1 MAGVNGVEIK
11 VGQVWRTRGG
21 EVVTVDL
28 HDSADSA
35 YPWRTTTGD
44 WGEIWVTNSG
54 REYPSRESSDDLIEL
69 VKDEKGFTI
78 WHGGEQPV
86 PDDTKV
92 TCLFK
97 DGTSST
103 WAAHLYKWS
112 DTNLIAYKGVEE
124 AAQADRT
131 LGWTSD
137 GKKVEYRYE
146 RGPGCYDIYAHK
158 VVEEAAQADSAT
170 LAEETLSALG
180 WTFDGQAW
188 VEQPKI
194 DMVPNALDVQVGG
207 THYKDCAIQPIE
219 YIHANK
225 LGFAEGNVV
234 KYITRHRQKHGADDV
249 RKVIHYC
256 QLLLELEYGA
266 GKTEGGA

>member
-21 EVVTVDL
+21 ALATVESFDD
-28 HDSADSA
+28 HPDYPVNIKVEGDSASCGRNGRL
-35 YPWRTTTGD
+35 WGD
-44 WGEIWVTNSG
+44 INAEDTSDHD
-54 REYPSRESSDDLIEL
+54 DDLIAL
-69 VKDEKGFTI
+69 IRDENG
-78 WHGGEQPV
+78 
-86 PDDTKV
+86 
-92 TCLFK
+92 
-97 DGTSST
+97 
-103 WAAHLYKWS
+103 
-112 DTNLIAYKGVEE
+112 N
-124 AAQADRT
+124 AQT
-131 LGWTSD
+131 
-137 GKKVEYRYE
+137 
-146 RGPGCYDIYAHK
+146 
-158 VVEEAAQADSAT
+158 DSAT

-207 THYKDCAIQPIE
+207 SHYKDCAIQPIE

-266 GKTEGGA
+266 TSKENPNG

>member
-1 MAGVNGVEIK
+1 MAGVNGIEIK
-11 VGQVWRTRGG
+11 VGQVWRTGDG
-21 EVVTVDL
+21 ELVEIKERDPIDTT
-28 HDSADSA
+28 
-35 YPWRTTTGD
+35 YPWLGSDGD
-44 WGEIWVTNSG
+44 WYTDAGWF
-54 REYPSRESSDDLIEL
+54 SRDRPRPNRDLIEL

-78 WHGGEQPV
+78 WRGGEQPAETHGHESV
-86 PDDTKV
+86 MR
-92 TCLFK
+92 LR
-97 DGTSST
+97 DGPTVKAPADKMNWAPTS
-103 WAAHLYKWS
+103 
-112 DTNLIAYKGVEE
+112 TNPIVAY
-124 AAQADRT
+124 
-131 LGWTSD
+131 
-137 GKKVEYRYE
+137 
-146 RGPGCYDIYAHK
+146 K
-158 VVEEAAQADSAT
+158 VVEQAIASQPEADSAT

-188 VEQPKI
+188 IEQPTI
-194 DMVPNALDVQVGG
+194 GMVPNALDVQVGG

-266 GKTEGGA
+266 GKTEGGV

>member
-21 EVVTVDL
+21 ALATVESFDD
-28 HDSADSA
+28 HPDYPVNIKVEGDSASCGRNGRC
-35 YPWRTTTGD
+35 WGD
-44 WGEIWVTNSG
+44 IGTVHTDDDD
-54 REYPSRESSDDLIEL
+54 DDLIEL
-69 VKDEKGFTI
+69 I
-78 WHGGEQPV
+78 H
-86 PDDTKV
+86 
-92 TCLFK
+92 
-97 DGTSST
+97 DG
-103 WAAHLYKWS
+103 
-112 DTNLIAYKGVEE
+112 N
-124 AAQADRT
+124 
-131 LGWTSD
+131 
-137 GKKVEYRYE
+137 
-146 RGPGCYDIYAHK
+146 
-158 VVEEAAQADSAT
+158 VVADSAT

-188 VEQPKI
+188 VEHPAI
-194 DMVPNALDVQVGG
+194 GMVPNVLDVQVGG

-256 QLLLELEYGA
+256 QLLLELEYG
-266 GKTEGGA
+266 GGETEGGA

>member
-11 VGQVWRTRGG
+11 VGQ
-21 EVVTVDL
+21 
-28 HDSADSA
+28 
-35 YPWRTTTGD
+35 
-44 WGEIWVTNSG
+44 
-54 REYPSRESSDDLIEL
+54 
-69 VKDEKGFTI
+69 
-78 WHGGEQPV
+78 
-86 PDDTKV
+86 
-92 TCLFK
+92 
-97 DGTSST
+97 
-103 WAAHLYKWS
+103 
-112 DTNLIAYKGVEE
+112 
-124 AAQADRT
+124 
-131 LGWTSD
+131 
-137 GKKVEYRYE
+137 
-146 RGPGCYDIYAHK
+146 

-188 VEQPKI
+188 IESGEI
-194 DMVPNALDVQVGG
+194 TMAPNALDVQVGG
-207 THYKDCAIQPIE
+207 SHYKDCAIQPIE

-266 GKTEGGA
+266 TAKENPNG

>member
-21 EVVTVDL
+21 ALATVESFDD
-28 HDSADSA
+28 HPDYPVNIKVESDSASCGRNGRC
-35 YPWRTTTGD
+35 WGD
-44 WGEIWVTNSG
+44 IGAEHTSDDD
-54 REYPSRESSDDLIEL
+54 DDLIEL
-69 VKDEKGFTI
+69 VKDAAP
-78 WHGGEQPV
+78 QP
-86 PDDTKV
+86 
-92 TCLFK
+92 
-97 DGTSST
+97 
-103 WAAHLYKWS
+103 
-112 DTNLIAYKGVEE
+112 E
-124 AAQADRT
+124 
-131 LGWTSD
+131 
-137 GKKVEYRYE
+137 
-146 RGPGCYDIYAHK
+146 
-158 VVEEAAQADSAT
+158 ADSAA

-188 VEQPKI
+188 VENAVVDLPI

-219 YIHANK
+219 YIHVNK

-256 QLLLELEYGA
+256 QLLLELEYGV
-266 GKTEGGA
+266 GAEDAPNK

>member
-11 VGQVWRTRGG
+11 VGQVWRTGGG
-21 EVVTVDL
+21 ELVEIKARDPVDTR
-28 HDSADSA
+28 
-35 YPWRTTTGD
+35 YPWLGSNND
-44 WGEIWVTNSG
+44 WYTDRGWYLQHGADTKC
-54 REYPSRESSDDLIEL
+54 DLIEL

-78 WHGGEQPV
+78 WRGGEQPPETV
-86 PDDTKV
+86 GRFV
-92 TCLFK
+92 TF
-97 DGTSST
+97 
-103 WAAHLYKWS
+103 A
-112 DTNLIAYKGVEE
+112 TNEFE
-124 AAQADRT
+124 
-131 LGWTSD
+131 GWTREADLLHWAHNGS
-137 GKKVEYRYE
+137 
-146 RGPGCYDIYAHK
+146 RGDIVAYK
-158 VVEEAAQADSAT
+158 VVEQPADSAT

-188 VEQPKI
+188 VESAVI
-194 DMVPNALDVQVGG
+194 GMVPNALDVQVGG

-266 GKTEGGA
+266 GETEGGA

>member
-1 MAGVNGVEIK
+1 MAGVNGIEIK
-11 VGQVWRTRGG
+11 VGQVWRCRDGQERKIVG
-21 EVVTVDL
+21 NDGHAEWPWDL
-28 HDSADSA
+28 ENGDS
-35 YPWRTTTGD
+35 
-44 WGEIWVTNSG
+44 VTNNG
-54 REYPSRESSDDLIEL
+54 TEFSDGERGSDLIEL
-69 VKDEKGFTI
+69 VKDENG
-78 WHGGEQPV
+78 
-86 PDDTKV
+86 
-92 TCLFK
+92 
-97 DGTSST
+97 
-103 WAAHLYKWS
+103 
-112 DTNLIAYKGVEE
+112 N
-124 AAQADRT
+124 AQT
-131 LGWTSD
+131 
-137 GKKVEYRYE
+137 
-146 RGPGCYDIYAHK
+146 
-158 VVEEAAQADSAT
+158 DSAT

-188 VEQPKI
+188 VEQPRI

-207 THYKDCAIQPIE
+207 THYKDLAIQPIE